1 MATTTFPDRTKPSE
15 DRSFFGHPKGLAV
28 LFFAEM
34 WERFSYYGMRALLV
48 LYLTQHFLFS
58 RDEAQG
64 LYAAYASLVY
74 LMPVLGGL
82 IADRYLGSR
91 KAVTIGA
98 VLLVLGHFGMAFEG
112 SGSRQYVDIAG
123 QSYEVA
129 ANGRGEDRAL
139 ILTAPTGATSPVTFS
154 TDGLAVANS
163 AAVGLAASIPTGSFQ
178 TRVVQDPFY
187 VQILFLSLSLIIVGV
202 GFLKANISTIVGS
215 LYAPDD
221 VRRDGGFTIFYM
233 GINLG
238 SLLSTI
244 LCGWLGIAYGW
255 KYGFGLAGFGMLAG
269 LLTFLW
275 GQKFLLG
282 KAEPPRPELLKRT
295 SPIGLNL
302 EWMIYVGGLIMLLPA
317 WFFVQRDELVSTILT
332 ILAPLIFFAMF
343 VYSFIALRGAER
355 SRMIVALILII
366 FSVLFWTLFEQAG
379 SSLTLYAEDNTN
391 LHILG
396 GFSMTAAQTN
406 FFNPA
411 LIVLLAP
418 LFAAFWVKLA
428 RRGAEPSTPMKF
440 GLGLLQVG
448 LGFLV
453 LWVGINYFVGPDY
466 RVPLIWLFLA
476 YLLHTTGEICL
487 SPVGLSMI
495 TKLSVARIV
504 GLMMGVWFLS
514 SALAHTLAGLI
525 AQSTA
530 TETIGGVVIDKG
542 AQLATYGSVFFKIG
556 LVGAGIGVLLMI
568 LSPLLKR
575 GMHLDTLGKDLDP
588 LDGRVVLAGE
598 AQLVEREAAGTHTGN
613 EMKAGKDPLGTRNDP
628 PRAGG
633 PTDGDD
639 KPGREGA

>member
-1 MATTTFPDRTKPSE
+1 MATTTFPDRSQPSD

-58 RDEAQG
+58 REDAQG

-112 SGSRQYVDIAG
+112 SGSRQYVDVAG
-123 QSYEVA
+123 QAYEVS
-129 ANGRGEDRAL
+129 ANGRGEDRTL
-139 ILTAPTGATSPVTFS
+139 TLTAPGGATSLVNFTTEGMS
-154 TDGLAVANS
+154 LTDASAVSLPAN
-163 AAVGLAASIPTGSFQ
+163 VPTGSFA
-178 TRVVQDPFY
+178 TRVEQDPFY
-187 VQILFLSLSLIIVGV
+187 VQVLFLSLSLIIVGV

-275 GQKFLLG
+275 GQKYLLG
-282 KAEPPRPELLKRT
+282 KAEPPRPEVLKKGT
-295 SPIGLNL
+295 AIGLNL
-302 EWMIYVGGLIMLLPA
+302 EWTIYVAGLLMLLPA
-317 WFFVQRDELVSTILT
+317 WFFVQRDELVSMILT
-332 ILAPLIFFAMF
+332 ILAPLIFLAMF
-343 VYSFIALRGAER
+343 VYSFVALKGVER

-391 LHILG
+391 LAIAG
-396 GFSMTAAQTN
+396 GLSMTAAQTN

-418 LFAAFWVKLA
+418 VFAGLWVRLA
-428 RRGAEPSTPMKF
+428 RRGREPSTPMKF

-453 LWVGINYFVGPDY
+453 LWVGINYFVGPEY
-466 RVPLIWLFLA
+466 KVPLIWLFLA

-495 TKLSVARIV
+495 TKLSVARVV

-514 SALAHTLAGLI
+514 SALAHTLAGII

-530 TETIGGVVIDKG
+530 TETVGGVVIDKG
-542 AQLATYGSVFFKIG
+542 AQLATYGSVFGTIG
-556 LVGAGIGVLLMI
+556 LVGAGIGVLLML
-568 LSPLLKR
+568 LSPLLRK
-575 GMHLDTLGKDLDP
+575 GMHLETLGKEGDP
-588 LDGRVVLAGE
+588 TDGRVILAGE
-598 AQLVEREAAGTHTGN
+598 PQLVEREAAGTHTGN
-613 EMKAGKDPLGTRNDP
+613 EMKAGVDPLGKTNDP

-633 PTDGDD
+633 PTGPDEEN
-639 KPGREGA
+639 R